1 MRDAPA
7 QPAAGPARVRR
18 WLVLGV
24 LLAGTAVVL
33 VAFALRPAAP
43 EPSVTPADDPA
54 STSPAAAPPVE
65 PAPAAP
71 EQPEQPALPEHLS
84 IPAIGVSTD
93 LVRLGLRPDDTV
105 QVPRVAARAGW
116 FELGPAPGQPGA
128 SVVLGHVDSAAGPAV
143 FHRLAE
149 LRPGDRLQVRLDDGS
164 VAGFAVRRVATYAN
178 EDFPARQV
186 YAGDPDRRALN
197 LVTCGGSYDADRGG
211 WQANVVVF
219 TELVSTVPAA

>member
-7 QPAAGPARVRR
+7 QSAARPARVRR

-24 LLAGTAVVL
+24 LLAGTAAVL
-33 VAFALRPAAP
+33 VALALRPAAP
-43 EPSVTPADDPA
+43 EPAVSRADDPA
-54 STSPAAAPPVE
+54 STSPTPSSAE
-65 PAPAAP
+65 PAPASP
-71 EQPEQPALPEHLS
+71 EPLALPEHLT

-93 LVRLGLRPDDTV
+93 LVRLGLQADETV
-105 QVPRVAARAGW
+105 QVPQVAARAGW
-116 FELGPAPGQPGA
+116 FELGPPPGQPGS

-143 FHRLAE
+143 FHRLSE
-149 LRPGDRLQVRLDDGS
+149 LRPGDRVKVRLDDGS
-164 VAGFAVRRVATYAN
+164 VAEFAVRRVATYAN
-178 EDFPARQV
+178 DDFPARQV
-186 YAGDPDRRALN
+186 YAGDPDAHALN